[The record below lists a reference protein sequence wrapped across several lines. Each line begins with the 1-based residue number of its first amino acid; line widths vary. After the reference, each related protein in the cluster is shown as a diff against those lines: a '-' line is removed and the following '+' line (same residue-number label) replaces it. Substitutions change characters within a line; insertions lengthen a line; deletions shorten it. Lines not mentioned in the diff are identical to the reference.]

1 MHCDFLQW
9 DQALQLAQTLAPHR
23 LGDIYLKS
31 AMQLEG
37 AGKTWEDMGRG
48 ISISICPLFLVYGM
62 SENT

>member
-37 AGKTWEDMGRG
+37 AGKTWEDMGRHG
-48 ISISICPLFLVYGM
+48 KRYQYMMYMFVFGLWYD
-62 SENT
+62 

>member
-23 LGDIYLKS
+23 LPDIYLKS

-37 AGKTWEDMGRG
+37 AEQRHGEDMGRG
-48 ISISICPLFLVYGM
+48 MIIYF
-62 SENT
+62 